1 MESLRNGVHHANG
14 GRMESSLGFE
24 PRAPPRQPHLAA
36 RSRDPRRASRVRGHF
51 PSRVAVARRRR
62 RRRPIEPA
70 PRRAAPPRA
79 RRTPRSAAAARRT
92 RWTRSAPRTAWGTS
106 CAACAASASPR
117 TRRGCASTAFA
128 PRCARESARASV
140 GRPARVAAVAV
151 VAVVAVVARESVGAG
166 RSRLAAAA
174 RPPLTPRPPPPHRFP
189 PSRRPPLSPSAGRH
203 HGRHPEAVHGA
214 LLQTVPAVP
223 PAAEAL
229 DPRGP
234 RVEGAP
240 DVLHQARQ
248 GSTARQ
254 TRGRGVHMDGA
265 ALEATEDETHDTER
279 SPQRRHPA
287 ADVRRGVRRG
297 VAHVRRVLSSGG
309 QRGSGA
315 SSRRHAG
322 PHTTAFAR

>member
-1 MESLRNGVHHANG
+1 
-14 GRMESSLGFE
+14 MESSLGFA

-140 GRPARVAAVAV
+140 GRPARVAA